1 MRKFS
6 LVLVAA
12 ALLVSGNLFANN
24 SDTTDPQKT
33 LATQIW
39 ELLNENNL
47 AVDSY
52 DLTAKVLFTLNS
64 EKEIVVISVDTKDTD
79 LETFVK
85 RKLNYKK
92 VEVEEVK
99 QGKMYK
105 LPVRVTT

>member
-1 MRKFS
+1 
-6 LVLVAA
+6 
-12 ALLVSGNLFANN
+12 
-24 SDTTDPQKT
+24 

>member
-6 LVLVAA
+6 LILVAA
-12 ALLVSGNLFANN
+12 ALLISGNLFAND
-24 SDTTDPQKT
+24 SDKTDPQKS

-52 DLTAKVLFTLNS
+52 DLTAKVLFTVNS